1 MAINLNLKVKYKR
14 INEANLGRKTQ
25 GELGMA
31 GNIPSS
37 MMLVNL

>member
-25 GELGMA
+25 GELGMT
-31 GNIPSS
+31 GDITSS
-37 MMLVNL
+37 MLVNL

>member
-1 MAINLNLKVKYKR
+1 MAFNLSLKVKYKQ

-25 GELGMA
+25 AELGMA